1 MRRIFNFINNY
12 SLIQQIIVGLVLGII
27 IGFTSKT
34 ASATVA
40 IFGEIFVNG
49 LKAIA
54 PVLVFFLIMA
64 AIAKYRTNTKN
75 QSAIRPI
82 LILYMIGTFAAAVVA
97 VVVSYIFPITLTS
110 LPAAAVQAS
119 PSNIIDVLHDLVIK
133 MVDNPVNAIVSA
145 NYIGLLFWGIVFG
158 FALRQASHTTRK
170 FIEDVA
176 EVVTKAVRFV
186 IKFAPLGILG
196 LVASTISE
204 TGAEAL
210 VGYIQLV
217 LVLLLAMAIVAFV
230 INPAIVYWKIRSNPY
245 PLVLTCLKESGL
257 TAFFTRSSAANLP
270 INLALCRKLD
280 VDEETY
286 SISMPLGAAINMAG
300 AAVTITIFTLA
311 AVHTLGIKVDF
322 LSTILLSVVATI
334 GACGASGVAGGS
346 LLLIPLACSLF
357 GIDNTIAMQ
366 LVAIGFIV
374 GVIQDSVETAIN
386 SSTDVLFTVA
396 ADRALKRTLDPI
408 PRLSDE
414 EKTS

>member
-1 MRRIFNFINNY
+1 MRCIINFINRY
-12 SLIQQIIVGLVLGII
+12 SLIQQILAGLILGII
-27 IGFTSKT
+27 IGFTSNSVS
-34 ASATVA
+34 ASVA
-40 IFGEIFVNG
+40 VLGEIFVSG

-54 PVLVFFLIMA
+54 PVLVFCLIMA
-64 AIAKYRTNTKN
+64 AIARYKSNTKN
-75 QSAIRPI
+75 KSAIRPV
-82 LILYMIGTFAAAVVA
+82 LILYLIGTFSAAVVA
-97 VVVSYIFPITLTS
+97 VIISFLFPITLS
-110 LPAAAVQAS
+110 ALPEAVSQSS
-119 PSNIIDVLHDLVIK
+119 PGNILTVLHTLALN
-133 MVDNPVNAIVSA
+133 MVDNPIHALVNA

-158 FALRQASHTTRK
+158 IALRHASDTTK
-170 FIEDVA
+170 KLLEDLA

-204 TGAEAL
+204 TGGEAL
-210 VGYIQLV
+210 VGYLQLV
-217 LVLLLAMAIVAFV
+217 IVLLVAMAIVAFV
-230 INPAIVYWKIRSNPY
+230 INPILVYWKIRSNPY
-245 PLVLTCLKESGL
+245 PLVFTCLKESGL

-280 VDEETY
+280 VNEETY
-286 SISMPLGAAINMAG
+286 SVSIPLGATINMAG

-311 AVHTLGIKVDF
+311 AVNTLGIPVDF
-322 LSTILLSVVATI
+322 LTAVLLSVVATI

-357 GIDNTIAMQ
+357 GIDNSVAMQ

-396 ADRALKRTLDPI
+396 ADRALKMQ
-408 PRLSDE
+408 E
-414 EKTS
+414 ETN